1 MLVEDDCTVDTSG
14 SSCSLVAMQLR
25 GKKLSAEAE
34 DTLEQEA
41 HMLADSE
48 LAADEERQPY
58 LCMIYPWLPQ
68 CAQQHPQTNYAPPP
82 MPPMYNPMYNP
93 MYQPPSPPPYNPMYQ
108 PPVMPSPP
116 PYNPMYQPPVMPSPP
131 SYHGPPAST
140 VLSRRGGLDPPAS
153 VKTHNGAAW
162 ETMRV
167 AGTDLKHIFAIG
179 DWGSLIGV
187 GSGAP
192 KAIIQYR
199 GGHTPGPHTMARH
212 RGAGCTTKDM
222 TACMGATGVCPANC
236 HFKAEIDLHAQSLVA
251 TQMKKRAPQSN
262 PDFVLN
268 VGDNFYWGGIE
279 TECGHPM
286 GQIHPQTR
294 AQFNVIFEQVYNGP
308 GLDGK
313 PWLSVFGNHDLG
325 GFQFNKA
332 WDQQI
337 AYTFASDRWRL
348 PAMYWMQRVEYTD
361 QGFAAEFLMIDSN
374 AMDVKPYDADPE
386 HNLCGRLHNPAGA
399 TCAAT
404 GGPKDLSECFR
415 WFWDL
420 WNKEQKPWVEQKL
433 QASTAD
439 WQVIVTHFTCGTQA
453 EWYKRLRQQFGLDLL
468 VTGHTHTQQVFHNS
482 KMLGGMTCFI
492 TGGGG
497 GIVSEGDATPQRSSQ
512 YGFFDL
518 TISKEKI
525 VLESINHNGVT
536 LGTYDVFPV

>member
-1 MLVEDDCTVDTSG
+1 MLRSTWALSKRVEVERPEGSVGSNSFFTLLLPFRRKALLSFADMWSSWSALVFHMLAAVAMDADMLVEDDCTVDTSG

-294 AQFNVIFEQVYNGP
+294 AQFNVIFEQVG
-308 GLDGK
+308 GLLYSK
-313 PWLSVFGNHDLG
+313 KMSEVF
-325 GFQFNKA
+325 
-332 WDQQI
+332 
-337 AYTFASDRWRL
+337 
-348 PAMYWMQRVEYTD
+348 
-361 QGFAAEFLMIDSN
+361 
-374 AMDVKPYDADPE
+374 
-386 HNLCGRLHNPAGA
+386 
-399 TCAAT
+399 
-404 GGPKDLSECFR
+404 
-415 WFWDL
+415 
-420 WNKEQKPWVEQKL
+420 
-433 QASTAD
+433 
-439 WQVIVTHFTCGTQA
+439 
-453 EWYKRLRQQFGLDLL
+453 
-468 VTGHTHTQQVFHNS
+468 
-482 KMLGGMTCFI
+482 FI
-492 TGGGG
+492 TLN
-497 GIVSEGDATPQRSSQ
+497 P
-512 YGFFDL
+512 
-518 TISKEKI
+518 K
-525 VLESINHNGVT
+525 
-536 LGTYDVFPV
+536 P